1 MGYQRR
7 VHGRTAKING
17 NKMASKIICLLAV
30 LCAMQVAHATSVQK
44 RDALQDIINAA
55 LQPIALIQS
64 QIEPIIS
71 QAQGLIQAVQTQIA
85 NVISSIIAD
94 LLAKANA
101 VQAQIAVLAAIPGCA
116 IGQAGNVTQIA
127 IQAGQDLQAI
137 AVNQLNPFL
146 SKVAD
151 LVSIGLQ
158 AAKLFQDTQASLSSI
173 SILDLGAIANIPN
186 VAANALSKGL
196 LYVSSATAD
205 LVYLSTQL
213 PIVPYRFPR
222 F

>member
-1 MGYQRR
+1 
-7 VHGRTAKING
+7 
-17 NKMASKIICLLAV
+17 L
-30 LCAMQVAHATSVQK
+30 QVAHATSVQK

-127 IQAGQDLQAI
+127 IQAGMAQRRLFELLATFT
-137 AVNQLNPFL
+137 VLNTLMNTRLPSEL
-146 SKVAD
+146 YN
-151 LVSIGLQ
+151 
-158 AAKLFQDTQASLSSI
+158 T
-173 SILDLGAIANIPN
+173 
-186 VAANALSKGL
+186 L
-196 LYVSSATAD
+196 L
-205 LVYLSTQL
+205 
-213 PIVPYRFPR
+213 I
-222 F
+222 